1 MSFAVSGKHRGKMMD
16 KLEVLYDHYKESFTL
31 SKEAQSRRNKSF
43 VILCILEAVSFLILI
58 KPEEVFEL
66 INAGI
71 RQEVDTALVIGSAVL
86 QTLIWIM
93 IAYVMIRYV
102 QDVLYV
108 ERQYDY
114 LGRLEK
120 EISEAASVR
129 AFDREGENYSR
140 QYPMV
145 LNFVDLFYKM
155 LMPIFF
161 ASINTI
167 HIIRE
172 WRRTSDISLAIVC
185 DTVLYVAC
193 FVIVWFY
200 FFEIHPKITGF
211 AKRYIPF
218 VSKIAEMLRR
228 LLKEV

>member
-1 MSFAVSGKHRGKMMD
+1 M
-16 KLEVLYDHYKESFTL
+16 
-31 SKEAQSRRNKSF
+31 SKEAQFRRNKSF
-43 VILCILEAVSFLILI
+43 VVLCILEAVSFLILI

-71 RQEVDTALVIGSAVL
+71 RQEVDSALVVGSTVL

-93 IAYVMIRYV
+93 IVYVMIRYV

-108 ERQYDY
+108 ERQYVY

-120 EISEAASVR
+120 EISKAASVKV
-129 AFDREGENYSR
+129 FDREGENYSR

-145 LNFVDLFYKM
+145 SNFIDLFYKM
-155 LMPIFF
+155 LMPVFF
-161 ASINTI
+161 AFINTI
-167 HIIRE
+167 HILKE
-172 WRRTSDISLAIVC
+172 WRLASDISFLAIVC

-200 FFEIHPKITGF
+200 FFEIHSKITMF
-211 AKRYIPF
+211 VKKRIPL
-218 VSKIAEMLRR
+218 VSKIADKLRKI
-228 LLKEV
+228 LKEV

>member
-1 MSFAVSGKHRGKMMD
+1 MD
-16 KLEVLYDHYKESFTL
+16 KLEVLYDHYKESFAL

-43 VILCILEAVSFLILI
+43 VVLCILEAVSFLILI
-58 KPEEVFEL
+58 KPEEIFEL
-66 INAGI
+66 NNASI
-71 RQEVDTALVIGSAVL
+71 RKEVDTALVIGSAVL

-93 IAYVMIRYV
+93 IVYVMIRYV

-114 LGRLEK
+114 LCRLEK
-120 EISEAASVR
+120 EISKAASVR
-129 AFDREGENYSR
+129 VFDREGKNYSR
-140 QYPMV
+140 QVSMV
-145 LNFVDLFYKM
+145 SNIVDLFYKM
-155 LMPIFF
+155 LMPVFF

-167 HIIRE
+167 HIRKE
-172 WRRTSDISLAIVC
+172 WRLAGDISLAIVC

-200 FFEIHPKITGF
+200 FFEIHSKITSF
-211 AKRYIPF
+211 AKKHIPF
-218 VSKIAEMLRR
+218 VSKIADKLRN